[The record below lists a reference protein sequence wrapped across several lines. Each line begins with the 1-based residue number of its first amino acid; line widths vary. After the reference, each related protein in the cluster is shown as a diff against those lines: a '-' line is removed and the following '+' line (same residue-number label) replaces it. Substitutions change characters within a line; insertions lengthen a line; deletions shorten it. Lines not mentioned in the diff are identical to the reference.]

1 MLAAAPATGQ
11 AQGPDPDPAPATQG
25 PRPDPAPQGPITS
38 APATT
43 APAPATPAPATP
55 TPAPVS
61 RTPVAPVRKATPAP
75 AARTRTPAPAVTRP
89 APATTQPETTPRREA
104 GRRTHHSERS
114 KPKPSA
120 ADRQRAVPYPERA
133 YEPAYGRKSGVV
145 SSPSPSLSPPRSV
158 GSAGGG
164 SADARLI
171 LQLGMLFSL
180 VYVAFLCVWFR
191 ATRHLRGDGEEPA
204 FALVTRRVRAA
215 WRKAFAGSGSR
226 PQRPAPGRRDG
237 PAPAEADAQWTCEIA
252 YQPGKLRFQAVM
264 APDGDANERSAD
276 TKVLH
281 WPRGVTKASARELET
296 AMGAMF
302 ASIAAAGWEP
312 VHPGAGVWSERR
324 FVWRKAGEPPTNFE
338 LVGPGPVGAEADAKR
353 PAPPRAPRGANREA
367 VLRTVAARPGLTLRE
382 LTSAT
387 GVKPSSLPPL
397 LRTLTRR
404 GELEKRRLPNGQTGY
419 ALARHT
425 EAPAEAGKELQAAP

>member
-1 MLAAAPATGQ
+1 VRT
-11 AQGPDPDPAPATQG
+11 
-25 PRPDPAPQGPITS
+25 
-38 APATT
+38 
-43 APAPATPAPATP
+43 ATPAPT
-55 TPAPVS
+55 
-61 RTPVAPVRKATPAP
+61 RI
-75 AARTRTPAPAVTRP
+75 RTPAPAITRP
-89 APATTQPETTPRREA
+89 APETTRPETTRPETTRPEST
-104 GRRTHHSERS
+104 RRTHHAERS

-120 ADRQRAVPYPERA
+120 ADRQRSAQDRQRAVPYPERA
-133 YEPAYGRKSGVV
+133 YERAYDRKIDVV
-145 SSPSPSLSPPRSV
+145 PSSSPAPPRPV
-158 GSAGGG
+158 GSTGGG

-204 FALVTRRVRAA
+204 FALMTRRLRAA
-215 WRKAFAGSGSR
+215 WRNAFAGSGSR
-226 PQRPAPGRRDG
+226 PKRPAPGRRDG
-237 PAPAEADAQWTCEIA
+237 PPPAEADAQWTCEIA

-264 APDGDANERSAD
+264 APDGAADERSTE

-338 LVGPGPVGAEADAKR
+338 LVGPGPVGAEADANR
-353 PAPPRAPRGANREA
+353 PAPPRAPRGANRQA

-419 ALARHT
+419 ALARNT
-425 EAPAEAGKELQAAP
+425 EEQVETREELQAAP